1 MAGASTS
8 ATAPPKRMST
18 AAQFFTDDEDA
29 ELAAEIAR
37 KSTNEKVVD
46 LLNQAS
52 LLPNDSDKVSNLRQV
67 QELIIHKDP
76 ELLDNFLDEVI
87 AFQSDRSVDVRKC
100 IIGFMEEACKKDHTC
115 LPRVMPCIMH
125 LVQDEN
131 VNVQKKVILAFSGLY
146 RCALQWVG
154 KAKTVTPEMNVVW
167 EQVNKIKSGLLELI
181 DSDND
186 GVRTHVVKMLEGLT
200 LTLSKRTP
208 DCDVPKKQ
216 IEFSLDQLTDNNRL
230 VRVKKLEAE
239 GQNMFLSLVQFQGSP
254 HISSINLM
262 TVMGAVTNIARQ
274 RTSFFDQVVQ
284 SFEALHVNLP
294 PTLAKSQVS
303 SVRKNLKMQ
312 MLSLLRHSA
321 SADFIPQI
329 TTLLTDLGA
338 SQSEINKAMPKEEG
352 RKRKI
357 EEPGPSSKKAKIETV
372 VPEVEADDYDDIG
385 MTPWV
390 DRTGK
395 KTPTATQ
402 RQTAIDITAED
413 LLPRLSVQHV
423 ADLVLLSMVML
434 PDTMP
439 AQFQSTYTPIAAAG
453 TDSQIKH
460 VSRLLA
466 TQLTMAGM
474 GKGVGELKL
483 QAMKK
488 TELPDPSATPAY
500 DDGGTSPKQL
510 IQTVVGMTTAEPEDD
525 PFEKARKA
533 AAEFM
538 APPSAPAPR
547 KGLRQFKLESVTK
560 PLKSDTLDAMTVSIF
575 DRILLADKMAAANH
589 IQAARNKILV
599 SLTSQFGGRLR
610 DILLEHIFSDLR
622 NRYDLAFSWLY
633 QEYVNCQGFNMTLT
647 PGKSPDLSSY
657 DECLTR
663 LLKAVSEMPD
673 QKDGLFHRLILEAPI
688 ITDNAM
694 QMVRRYCFLADR
706 TEAGMKT
713 LRSLIVMR
721 SKYRL
726 GFLDIMLTFTASDR
740 PEIRT
745 PAIQTAQNLY
755 ENAQL
760 KPNIEVYAIRQ
771 LKMLLAEKPVIDNKN
786 WMGAFPGENEG
797 WNEETIKAHLYL
809 YLGLLPSNH
818 ALIHELANVYTATSA
833 DIKRTILRVL
843 EPPVKGMGMDSP
855 ELLTLVEN
863 CPKGSET
870 LVMRVIH
877 ILTDKAVPSPEL
889 VDRIRDLYHKRVP
902 DVRFL
907 IPVLNG
913 LSKKE
918 VISALPKLIKLKPMV
933 VKEVFNRL
941 MGAHISA
948 SASYVSPLTPDELL
962 VALHNIDPNKC
973 DMKTI
978 IKAANLCFSERNIYT
993 EEVLAIVMQQLMD
1006 QTPLPT
1012 LLMRTVIQSLSMY
1025 PRLLGFVLNIL
1036 HRLIIKQVWHQ
1047 SKVWEGFIKCCQRTK
1062 PQSFQVLLQLPA
1074 QQLTSVFRVSP
1085 DLRLPLLSHVKS
1097 FSQHQ
1102 LAHIHPDVMHVLET
1116 EPEPEKKGDSMEQTP
1131 QGEPLPPGTSGPP
1144 PVVKELTAP
1153 AQPISGIQTISTLTA
1168 DRRPPAPWHFGETA
1182 PAESDVHITG
1192 ETIVNKPEPP
1202 SSPPEGTTDSGV
1214 GGKSPR
1220 SNLSEVASKTPGRS
1234 PKSSD
1239 PPSVGKA
1246 SSVSVL
1252 KEIKMESASEATADK
1267 EAAASSRSS
1276 SHKAS
1281 PASSPSE
1288 PGKSLSSSKQK
1299 GSSEV
1304 EASEREKPPSKEPEG
1319 DQAAEDDADS
1329 SRRRSSRSK
1338 PPSGPARRSSRKR

>member
-8 ATAPPKRMST
+8 STARPKRLSS
-18 AAQFFTDDEDA
+18 AAQFFTEGDDHDDQDA

-37 KSTNEKVVD
+37 KSTNEKVVE
-46 LLNQAS
+46 LLNEAS
-52 LLPNDSDKVSNLRQV
+52 LLPNDSEKVSNLKQV

-100 IIGFMEEACKKDHTC
+100 IIGFMEEACKRDHAC
-115 LPRVMPCIMH
+115 LPRVTPCIMH
-125 LVQDEN
+125 FLQDEN
-131 VNVQKKVILAFSGLY
+131 VNVQKKVILSFSGLY

-154 KAKTVTPEMNVVW
+154 KAKTVSPEMNVVW
-167 EQVNKIKSGLLELI
+167 EQVNQVKANLLELI

-186 GVRTHVVKMLEGLT
+186 GIRTHVVKLLEGLT
-200 LTLSKRTP
+200 LTLSKRLP
-208 DCDVPKKQ
+208 DSDVRKKQ
-216 IEFSLDQLTDNNRL
+216 PEFSLDQLAETNRL
-230 VRVKKLEAE
+230 VRMKKLEAE
-239 GQNMFLSLVQFQGSP
+239 GQNLFLSLVQFQGSP

-262 TVMGAVTNIARQ
+262 TVMGALTNIAKQ

-312 MLSLLRHSA
+312 MLSLLRQSA
-321 SADFIPQI
+321 SVDFIPQI
-329 TTLLTDLGA
+329 STLLTDLGA
-338 SQSEINKAMPKEEG
+338 SQSEINKATPKEES

-357 EEPGPSSKKAKIETV
+357 EEPGPSSKKAKVGAV
-372 VPEVEADDYDDIG
+372 VIPEAEADDDDDIG

-395 KTPTATQ
+395 KPPTATQ

-413 LLPRLSVQHV
+413 LLPKLSVQHV

-434 PDTMP
+434 PDSMP

-453 TDSQIKH
+453 TGSQIKH

-488 TELPDPSATPAY
+488 TEPSDPSATPAY

-510 IQTVVGMTTAEPEDD
+510 IQTVVGMTIAEPGED
-525 PFEKARKA
+525 PFERARKA
-533 AAEFM
+533 VEFM
-538 APPSAPAPR
+538 VPPAAPAPR
-547 KGLRQFKLESVTK
+547 KGLRQFKLEAVTK
-560 PLKSDTLDAMTVSIF
+560 PLKADTLDSMTVSIF
-575 DRILLADKMAAANH
+575 DRILLSDRMAVANH

-622 NRYDLAFSWLY
+622 NRFDVAFLWLY
-633 QEYVNCQGFNMTLT
+633 QEYVNSQGFNMTAT
-647 PGKSPDLSSY
+647 PGKAIDLSSY

-663 LLKAVSEMPD
+663 LLKAISEMPD
-673 QKDGLFHRLILEAPI
+673 QKDGLFHRLILEAPV

-694 QMVRRYCFLADR
+694 QMVRRLCFMTER

-721 SKYRL
+721 PKYRL
-726 GFLDIMLTFTASDR
+726 GFLDIMLTFTSSDR
-740 PEIRT
+740 PEIRN
-745 PAIQTAQNLY
+745 PAIQTAQTLY
-755 ENAQL
+755 ENAHL
-760 KPNIEVYAIRQ
+760 KPNIEIYAVKQ
-771 LKMLLAEKPVIDNKN
+771 LKKLLSEKPVIDNKN
-786 WMGAFPGENEG
+786 WMGAFPDENEG
-797 WNEETIKAHLYL
+797 WTEDTIKSHLYL

-843 EPPVKGMGMDSP
+843 EGPVRGMGMDSP

-889 VDRIRDLYHKRVP
+889 VERIRDLYHKRVP

-918 VISALPKLIKLKPMV
+918 VISALPKLIKLNPMV

-948 SASYVSPLTPDELL
+948 NASYVSPLTPDELL
-962 VALHNIDPNKC
+962 VALHNIDTNKC

-978 IKAANLCFSERNIYT
+978 IKAANLCFSERSIYT
-993 EEVLAIVMQQLMD
+993 QEVLAMVMQRLMD

-1025 PRLLGFVLNIL
+1025 PRLQGFVLNIL
-1036 HRLIIKQVWHQ
+1036 QRLIVKQVWQ
-1047 SKVWEGFIKCCQRTK
+1047 QPKVWEGFIKCCQRTK
-1062 PQSFQVLLQLPA
+1062 PQSFQVLLQLPP
-1074 QQLTSVFRVSP
+1074 QQLKGVFRVSP
-1085 DLRLPLLSHVKS
+1085 DLRTPLLTHVQA

-1102 LAHIHPDVMHVLET
+1102 LAHVSAEIMQVLET
-1116 EPEPEKKGDSMEQTP
+1116 EPEAERSEEPMDQAT
-1131 QGEPLPPGTSGPP
+1131 QGEPLPLGISAPP

-1153 AQPISGIQTISTLTA
+1153 AMPIRGIQTISTLTA
-1168 DRRPPAPWHFGETA
+1168 DRRPAPWHFAQA
-1182 PAESDVHITG
+1182 PPTDSDVHITG
-1192 ETIVNKPEPP
+1192 EHIVIKSEPQ
-1202 SSPPEGTTDSGV
+1202 SPPH
-1214 GGKSPR
+1214 
-1220 SNLSEVASKTPGRS
+1220 
-1234 PKSSD
+1234 
-1239 PPSVGKA
+1239 PP
-1246 SSVSVL
+1246 
-1252 KEIKMESASEATADK
+1252 
-1267 EAAASSRSS
+1267 
-1276 SHKAS
+1276 
-1281 PASSPSE
+1281 
-1288 PGKSLSSSKQK
+1288 
-1299 GSSEV
+1299 
-1304 EASEREKPPSKEPEG
+1304 PP
-1319 DQAAEDDADS
+1319 
-1329 SRRRSSRSK
+1329 
-1338 PPSGPARRSSRKR
+1338 